1 MKPIKREDLTLNLT
15 RRGSNLE
22 LNQVKEPTG
31 TNKRE
36 DLTLN
41 QTRREIDLEPSHG
54 EYNMKLAGDKRPKRK
69 S

>member
-31 TNKRE
+31 TNKKRGSNFKS
-36 DLTLN
+36 N
-41 QTRREIDLEPSHG
+41 Q
-54 EYNMKLAGDKRPKRK
+54 KRN
-69 S
+69 